1 MSGGCLGSAAGE
13 DGCDLD
19 SGFGDLSKTSGRAEV
34 PGEEATLGEFWVAE
48 LDGGR
53 AGDPW

>member
-1 MSGGCLGSAAGE
+1 MSGGSPGSGAEE
-13 DGCDLD
+13 DGCDFD

-48 LDGGR
+48 LDGRR

>member
-1 MSGGCLGSAAGE
+1 MSGGSPGSGAEE
-13 DGCDLD
+13 DGCDFD

-34 PGEEATLGEFWVAE
+34 PGEEATPGEFWVAE
-48 LDGGR
+48 LDGRR